1 MKRDPMETA
10 ATLLAS
16 SPIFQG
22 AIPQELLALLSRG
35 GASLHAF
42 QRGETLCLPGAHNDC
57 LGMLVEGSAQ
67 VSKGGVNHPVLM
79 STLQQGDLF
88 GAVTLYGSHDYFVTR
103 VITRS
108 PCTALFLSRELVDTL
123 LMHEPRFARQYIAYL
138 SDRIYFLN
146 SKIDAFTGGSAESR
160 LAAYLMANLAQE
172 DTEAPCVRIRT
183 SMNQLTQS
191 LDIARASLYRAFEQ
205 LEEAG
210 AIRREGRVVSI
221 LDQQKLRECCESCE
235 G

>member
-10 ATLLAS
+10 AALLAS

-22 AIPQELLALLSRG
+22 AIPQELQAFLLRG
-35 GASLHAF
+35 GVPLHAF
-42 QRGETLCLPGAHNDC
+42 QRGETLCLPGAPTDC

-67 VSKGGVNHPVLM
+67 VSKGGSNRPVLM

-88 GAVTLYGSHDYFVTR
+88 GAVTLYGSRDYFITR
-103 VITRS
+103 VIARS
-108 PCTALFLSRELVDTL
+108 PCTALFLSRELVDEL
-123 LMHEPRFARQYIAYL
+123 LMQDPRFARQYIAYL

-146 SKIDAFTGGSAESR
+146 SRIDAFTGGSAESR
-160 LAAYLMANLAQE
+160 LAQA
-172 DTEAPCVRIRT
+172 DTAEPCVHMRT

-221 LDQQKLRECCESCE
+221 LDQQKLRECSE
-235 G
+235 GCGG